1 VASVVLAETQ
11 AVAIKESTGLLKDI
25 QDGVKKID
33 KGVDNGLVR
42 LKDLQHGMVKI
53 SEAIEQVP
61 GYKMNKRL
69 EDISEAIAELQRF
82 KMNKEGEVMTT
93 QCSMLALLHEAR
105 DTQKEFNS
113 TMTAKM
119 ESMASDVQ
127 ASLAFHYD
135 FKLTL
140 ADKIKSTASEVQA
153 VRARIVTIDSRLV
166 VVTKKLEELSAR
178 GEASENPHGPDVDA
192 NLSSSADSVD
202 QQWDMTVPSPSG
214 GQP

>member
-1 VASVVLAETQ
+1 MNKRLE
-11 AVAIKESTGLLKDI
+11 DI
-25 QDGVKKID
+25 SEAMDGVKKID

-61 GYKMNKRL
+61 GYNMNKRL

-82 KMNKEGEVMTT
+82 NPK
-93 QCSMLALLHEAR
+93 MLALLHEAR